1 MPMRVQI
8 YEIQTPE
15 EARSMIALGVDHIG
29 SVLLSEDEW
38 RVPAIREVIKMV
50 REAGRKS
57 SLIPL
62 FSTPDAVFRILDY
75 YRPHILHFCETLPVS
90 GDPEAGCEPLIRLQR
105 EVRDRFPDVSI
116 MRSIPI
122 AQPGQAHRV
131 SSLDLARI
139 FEPVSDLFLTD
150 TLIVAETTQ
159 AQADQPVAGFVGIT
173 GRICDWE
180 MARQL
185 VETSAIPVVLAGGVG
200 PENVSEGI
208 RRTRPAGVDSC
219 TATNAL
225 DGGGRPIRFKKDPDR
240 VREMVTAARAAAK
253 EMINKPENA
262 ITL

>member
-1 MPMRVQI
+1 MRVQV

-38 RVPAIREVIKMV
+38 RVPAIREVIKTV

-62 FSTPDAVFRILDY
+62 FSTPDAVFRVLDY

-90 GDPEAGCEPLIRLQR
+90 GDLEAGCEPFLRLQQTIR
-105 EVRDRFPDVSI
+105 ARLPETFI

-122 AQPGQAHRV
+122 ARPGKAHLV
-131 SSLDLARI
+131 PSLKLARL
-139 FEPVSDLFLTD
+139 FEPVSNFFLTD
-150 TLIVAETTQ
+150 TLMAAAPAET
-159 AQADQPVAGFVGIT
+159 AAIQPVAGFVGIT

-180 MARQL
+180 MARRL
-185 VETSAIPVVLAGGVG
+185 VETSAIPVVLAGGIG
-200 PENVSEGI
+200 PENVAEGI

-219 TATNAL
+219 TATNAR
-225 DGGGRPIRFKKDPDR
+225 DGDGRPIRFKKDPDR
-240 VREMVTAARAAAK
+240 VREMVTAARAASK
-253 EMINKPENA
+253 EMINKPKNA
-262 ITL
+262 ITR